1 MKYILSFMALCLVAC
16 QSANPYEDK
25 TLALVPLKTFPLP
38 KISVRAMQLL
48 SDKNVSLLRV
58 PMLLLALSILKTIL
72 SLFLTSKTKGLSLTF
87 VR

>member
-1 MKYILSFMALCLVAC
+1 MKYILSFMALWLVAC

-48 SDKNVSLLRV
+48 R
-58 PMLLLALSILKTIL
+58 P
-72 SLFLTSKTKGLSLTF
+72 LFYAFYRYSCPTL
-87 VR
+87 

>member
-1 MKYILSFMALCLVAC
+1 MKYILSFMALWLVAC

-25 TLALVPLKTFPLP
+25 TIALVPLKTFPLP

-48 SDKNVSLLRV
+48 S
-58 PMLLLALSILKTIL
+58 
-72 SLFLTSKTKGLSLTF
+72 LTSKTKGLSLTF

>member
-1 MKYILSFMALCLVAC
+1 MKYILSFMALWLVAC

-25 TLALVPLKTFPLP
+25 TIALVPLKTFPLP

-48 SDKNVSLLRV
+48 SDKNVAFAGSD
-58 PMLLLALSILKTIL
+58 ASFGFINTQTIL
-72 SLFLTSKTKGLSLTF
+72 SPSLTSKTKGLSLTF